1 MRTLPALDDQ
11 PLAHSSLFVKIGI
24 TELHNYFIDF
34 EETELNSHKSGLFT
48 VFILGVK
55 VLKEILE

>member
-1 MRTLPALDDQ
+1 MRTLSALDDQ

-34 EETELNSHKSGLFT
+34 EPTSHSHESGLFT
-48 VFILGVK
+48 VFIVGVK
-55 VLKEILE
+55 ELKEIFE